1 MSTKIIR
8 SITQILLAIG
18 AAMLAAMMF
27 LTAADVVMRY
37 IANRP
42 IAGAFELTEYM
53 MAIFVPFSIAY
64 CAEQNG
70 HVSVEL
76 ILNKFPKN
84 FQKIVEILTSSLTMG
99 FAFLISWQ
107 NFLYIRETY
116 ADKITSSVLLIP
128 VFPFIAP
135 VAIGIGVYTLVIMLQ
150 IFHSTPEADNR

>member
-1 MSTKIIR
+1 
-8 SITQILLAIG
+8 
-18 AAMLAAMMF
+18 
-27 LTAADVVMRY
+27 
-37 IANRP
+37 
-42 IAGAFELTEYM
+42 
-53 MAIFVPFSIAY
+53 
-64 CAEQNG
+64 
-70 HVSVEL
+70 
-76 ILNKFPKN
+76 
-84 FQKIVEILTSSLTMG
+84 MG